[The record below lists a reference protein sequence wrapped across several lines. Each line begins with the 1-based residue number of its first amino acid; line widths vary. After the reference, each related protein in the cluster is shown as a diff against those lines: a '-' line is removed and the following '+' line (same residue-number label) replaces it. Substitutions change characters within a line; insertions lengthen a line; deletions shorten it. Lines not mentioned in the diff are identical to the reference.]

1 MNKKRPTKSLI
12 PAELKERKLKGLQ
25 TREGVALDPEGPVE
39 DLALGEK
46 VGTTER
52 IVEMGVEI
60 KAEEMVEG
68 SGNVRKG
75 DSILD
80 GLGGN
85 VGLAKHL
92 FAG

>member
-12 PAELKERKLKGLQ
+12 LSELKERKLKGLQ

-52 IVEMGVEI
+52 IVEMGVGIE
-60 KAEEMVEG
+60 AEEMVEG
-68 SGNVRKG
+68 SGNV
-75 DSILD
+75 
-80 GLGGN
+80 
-85 VGLAKHL
+85 
-92 FAG
+92 